1 MLATLK
7 IDEKIMNK
15 NHIINN
21 KQQAIKQQVIK
32 QHSIKQLQWMQ

>member
-7 IDEKIMNK
+7 FDEKIMKK

-21 KQQAIKQQVIK
+21 KQQAIKQQAIK
-32 QHSIKQLQWMQ
+32 HNDYTK